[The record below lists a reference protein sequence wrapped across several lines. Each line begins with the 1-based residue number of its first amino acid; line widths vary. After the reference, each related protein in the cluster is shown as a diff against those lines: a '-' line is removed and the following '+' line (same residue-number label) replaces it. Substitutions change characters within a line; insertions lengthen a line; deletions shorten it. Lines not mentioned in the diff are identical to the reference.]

1 MNFRDTE
8 ALLGLFIARGYK
20 AVNDPAKADVVLAN
34 TCSVRALAE
43 NKARSFLGEFATGS
57 CISENSLRQ
66 FSEEPRARR
75 RQAPAAG
82 QKRVIG
88 LIGCM
93 ARNEGKRLFQ
103 KMAHLDLICA
113 PGVIERIP
121 GYVEQIISGE
131 RKRIIDLEDRMRD
144 EAAYEAPYRSEQGH
158 ANVVISTGCANS
170 CSYCIVPYVRGKL
183 RLRSPK
189 DILAEVKRAVKNGAS
204 KITLLGQNVNDYN
217 YVGAERAVVECRAP
231 FDTSRQRRDTQGAR
245 CIETPAQCNF
255 IDLLKLV
262 SAIDGVKE
270 IDFVS
275 SNPKNTSKELFRF
288 MAQSKKMK
296 KYINLPFQSGSNRI
310 LKAMDRGYMRQEYL
324 TLVKSYKR
332 IVGGQISTD
341 IIVGFP
347 GETDADFKATRK
359 MVEQCK
365 FDFAF
370 IFKYSVRPHSPAAG
384 LIDDV
389 PKEIKEKRHQELLAL
404 QKRISIAL

>member
-1 MNFRDTE
+1 MNERDSE
-8 ALLGLFIARGYK
+8 ALLGLFLARGYK

-43 NKARSFLGEFATGS
+43 NKARSFLGEFQKGYAS
-57 CISENSLRQ
+57 IRS
-66 FSEEPRARR
+66 RALSVSPKAKSIEGHKNTQR
-75 RQAPAAG
+75 PI
-82 QKRVIG
+82 VG

-113 PGVIERIP
+113 PGCLEKIP
-121 GYVEQIISGE
+121 GYIEDIVKGK
-131 RKRIIDLEDRMRD
+131 RKRIIDLEDRTRD
-144 EAAYEAPYRSEQGH
+144 EAAYEAPYRSEPGH

-170 CSYCIVPYVRGKL
+170 CAYCIVPYVRGKL
-183 RLRSPK
+183 RLRKPD
-189 DILAEVKRAVKNGAS
+189 DIMAEVKAAVKNGAS
-204 KITLLGQNVNDYN
+204 KITLLGQNVNDYSSSPSEWSKEAKEELLRSQEHSEG
-217 YVGAERAVVECRAP
+217 VAEWFRSNRFTFV
-231 FDTSRQRRDTQGAR
+231 
-245 CIETPAQCNF
+245 
-255 IDLLKLV
+255 DLLKLV
-262 SAIDGVKE
+262 AAIPGVKE

-275 SNPKNTSKELFRF
+275 SNPKNTSKELFKF

-310 LKAMDRGYMRQEYL
+310 LEAMDRGYTRQEYL
-324 TLVKSYKR
+324 TLVKNYKR

-347 GETDADFKATRK
+347 GETDVDFKATRK
-359 MVEQCK
+359 MVEECK

-389 PKEIKEKRHQELLAL
+389 PKEIKEKRHAELLNL
-404 QKRISIAL
+404 QKKNTSAL